1 MTRWLKLVGSSLGAA
16 VLLAALLS
24 VAHADPPVDVVPE
37 GSSLAVHF
45 GQEQAAGEVGPE
57 NESVTQAGPRPRII
71 YRIVCERGGT
81 AVCEVDRTCEG
92 TGTRYAVLLLYPDGS
107 TRMQGFICRGGRDD
121 SLAAPPEVTNAMVLR
136 ALRRVGV
143 PEPVLVV
150 QPPGGR
156 TLVNFETIFSTEA
169 EPFTASVRLVGR
181 DVDLRVRPVGFVWTH
196 GDGTSQRSDSPGRR
210 YARGVALSEYLTHVY
225 TDAGVTVRPRVSVEY
240 GASFRVDGG
249 PWREVIGTVTVPGEP
264 VDLRIV
270 EAQPQ
275 LVSAG

>member
-1 MTRWLKLVGSSLGAA
+1 
-16 VLLAALLS
+16 
-24 VAHADPPVDVVPE
+24 
-37 GSSLAVHF
+37 
-45 GQEQAAGEVGPE
+45 
-57 NESVTQAGPRPRII
+57 
-71 YRIVCERGGT
+71 
-81 AVCEVDRTCEG
+81 
-92 TGTRYAVLLLYPDGS
+92 
-107 TRMQGFICRGGRDD
+107 
-121 SLAAPPEVTNAMVLR
+121 MVLR

-143 PEPVLVV
+143 PEPVLMV